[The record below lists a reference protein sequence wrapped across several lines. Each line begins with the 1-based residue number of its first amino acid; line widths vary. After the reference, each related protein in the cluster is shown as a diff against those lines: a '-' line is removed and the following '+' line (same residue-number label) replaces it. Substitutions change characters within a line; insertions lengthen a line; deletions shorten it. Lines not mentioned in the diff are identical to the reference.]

1 MGQGWGQCAQLPR
14 PHFELSTYHT
24 THTYTRT
31 TPHAQLLTG
40 SDRLQHL
47 LRQDQPLKRFLRL
60 DNSTHLLLVVTKGGN
75 FSQGRKGGW
84 HRVSRVRARCLA
96 PPPGPRKVARPGLG
110 PLVGLAPSPLRFAGP
125 GHSELPLPHSQSLQ
139 IWTRKGGS
147 ERGSGVKMRRGRA
160 GIPPSSCEALQDW
173 RAPPTRDTGLQPG
186 AAPLRGLAPAALL
199 CPQ

>member
-125 GHSELPLPHSQSLQ
+125 GTPSCPCHTARACRSGQGKGGAKEEVGRRCGGEGPGFPLPLARPCR
-139 IWTRKGGS
+139 TGG
-147 ERGSGVKMRRGRA
+147 
-160 GIPPSSCEALQDW
+160 PP
-173 RAPPTRDTGLQPG
+173 PPRDTRLQPG

-199 CPQ
+199 CPR